1 MPGKHE
7 LYRTLH
13 QLHQLLYKALII
25 IIKIIIIIIIIT
37 ITITTTIIIIIIS
50 IIITVRSPELTKI
63 TNYFVISAGYSARL
77 AFIWSFRK
85 R

>member
-25 IIKIIIIIIIIT
+25 IIKIIIIIII
-37 ITITTTIIIIIIS
+37 TITTTIIIIIS

>member
-13 QLHQLLYKALII
+13 QLLYKALII
-25 IIKIIIIIIIIT
+25 IIIIIIIIMIIIIT
-37 ITITTTIIIIIIS
+37 ITTMIIIIIS

-77 AFIWSFRK
+77 SFL
-85 R
+85 